1 MARSLLSAL
10 GIRRRRGGLFNML
23 FGKSK
28 QAKAYDAK
36 MKAREKRKWKSKGG

>member
-10 GIRRRRGGLFNML
+10 GIRRRQGNLFNML

-28 QAKAYDAK
+28 KNAA
-36 MKAREKRKWKSKGG
+36 